1 MVKEAKAK
9 LVQITKDQNK
19 YSQLLSAL
27 IVQVSPC
34 PGLCTI
40 MQAGSTALS
49 SPALSEFQMCAL
61 VNV

>member
-27 IVQVSPC
+27 IVQVSSR
-34 PGLCTI
+34 PGQYTV
-40 MQAGSTALS
+40 MQAGPTPGSDCEL
-49 SPALSEFQMCAL
+49 
-61 VNV
+61 

>member
-27 IVQVSPC
+27 IVQVSPR

-49 SPALSEFQMCAL
+49 SPALSEF
-61 VNV
+61 